1 MLQLAQNG
9 VARISNIKGIVT
21 DTGRFVIQAR
31 TGMSWKSWGE
41 HIRVKVQALDGG
53 RVRVRV
59 ESRAT
64 FPLTV
69 VDYGRN
75 AENVRTVL
83 QSLSSDTHPSTT

>member
-1 MLQLAQNG
+1 
-9 VARISNIKGIVT
+9 
-21 DTGRFVIQAR
+21 
-31 TGMSWKSWGE
+31 MSWKSWGE
-41 HIRVKVQALDGG
+41 RIRVEVQALDGN

-64 FPLTV
+64 FPLTM